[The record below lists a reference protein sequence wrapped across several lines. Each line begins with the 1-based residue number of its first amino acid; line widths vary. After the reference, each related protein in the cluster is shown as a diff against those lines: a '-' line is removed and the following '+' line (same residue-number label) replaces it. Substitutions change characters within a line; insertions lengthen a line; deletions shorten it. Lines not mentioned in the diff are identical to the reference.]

1 MSKLRKENLK
11 EGSILCLKNAKS
23 LLEDAELLIKKKS
36 YGHAKFLIISAIEET
51 NKAFLLASPITNYQ
65 EIRKD
70 IREHG
75 KKIFPFILFRF
86 AKSNDKYLANL
97 TTEILHKE
105 SSIKN
110 EFISSITEFSKSM
123 NQATEETYESRMR
136 GLYVDYESERWISP
150 FDISKKDVSEL
161 FKLAKEYFEYFHKL
175 CNAIFSAQQDQ
186 VRSAYA
192 VACNIQASVVE
203 YLFENKIISKEV
215 YETIKSNIKEDA
227 EKIQEIK

>member
-1 MSKLRKENLK
+1 LSKLRKENLK

-70 IREHG
+70 IREHK
-75 KKIFPFILFRF
+75 KKIFPFVLSQFS
-86 AKSNDKYLANL
+86 KSNDKYLADLATKILRKEPL
-97 TTEILHKE
+97 TR
-105 SSIKN
+105 N
-110 EFISSITEFSKSM
+110 ELISSIRDSSKSI
-123 NQATEETYESRMR
+123 QATEETIKSRMR

-161 FKLAKEYFEYFHKL
+161 FKLAKEYFEYFYKL
-175 CNAIFSAQQDQ
+175 CYAIFSAQQDQ